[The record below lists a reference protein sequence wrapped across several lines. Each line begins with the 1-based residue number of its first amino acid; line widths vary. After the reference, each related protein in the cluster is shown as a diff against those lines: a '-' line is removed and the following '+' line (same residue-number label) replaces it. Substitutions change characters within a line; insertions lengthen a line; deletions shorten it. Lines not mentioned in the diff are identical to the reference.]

1 MTSQNNTLRCAAS
14 IMYSMTG
21 ANMPSGG
28 VNVPIEVEWSWLDGI
43 GFCSL
48 HHMTWNC
55 LSRMRQIQIEL
66 NQIPTSNRPGSSRCD
81 AEMPRNDWWGCRSSR
96 TGSRRQ
102 SHDRSV
108 HWIRVVAGITAL
120 PFDLGTDPSAPL

>member
-1 MTSQNNTLRCAAS
+1 MA
-14 IMYSMTG
+14 G

-28 VNVPIEVEWSWLDGI
+28 VNVPIEVECFWLDGI
-43 GFCSL
+43 VFCSL

-55 LSRMRQIQIEL
+55 LARMRQIQIEL
-66 NQIPTSNRPGSSRCD
+66 SQIPTSNRPGGRRCD
-81 AEMPRNDWWGCRSSR
+81 VEMPSNDWSGCRSSR

-108 HWIRVVAGITAL
+108 HWIKVVAGITAL
-120 PFDLGTDPSAPL
+120 PLDLSTESISPTLASWRRLLASRRESR